1 MAIYNNFLIKKHK
14 LLLYQLDIGLPVE
27 IKKCFHADTSELFCV
42 CGKLYIYSTNYIN
55 GFVLTNYEY
64 RIGQPNY
71 QFLTLFKMLVKIQ
84 YGSIGRNSLKTTVQ
98 SRCIK
103 WFRFQKDRISG
114 SREIR
119 FLLIFNMAAII
130 QYDSR
135 RPKSSKMIQ
144 FLNVNQKIYTYSK
157 L

>member
-1 MAIYNNFLIKKHK
+1 M
-14 LLLYQLDIGLPVE
+14 DIGLPVE

-84 YGSIGRNSLKTTVQ
+84 YGGIGRKLIKNHRVVKMHQMVSISERSDKRF
-98 SRCIK
+98 SRNTI
-103 WFRFQKDRISG
+103 FINFQYGGHHPI
-114 SREIR
+114 
-119 FLLIFNMAAII
+119 
-130 QYDSR
+130 
-135 RPKSSKMIQ
+135 
-144 FLNVNQKIYTYSK
+144 
-157 L
+157 